1 MASHD
6 HHDDVFREF
15 GKQFDID
22 AKAHAHDEPK
32 LGGEVPAGVRNG
44 IAQVTSVKIDRYKT
58 GTMQGKP
65 YGMISCRVVFP
76 DQAPCGTPILDL
88 PVRFGPYPLCETGSG
103 DRYVSAADNLGEFQ
117 MALKALLGKSASPE
131 AVNGSAA
138 LQKTIAFLSGSK
150 FYTRFRS
157 WAFGKETIEQLPNGK
172 WAVHVDGKPS
182 TRTTTQ
188 YPSEQAGKTANP
200 YAGREPRVNYD
211 LLGRVE
217 WQEAATPAGSGVR
230 VASPPPPANPLLGDD
245 IDGPTES
252 AKIASRIVSP
262 PPPAAPAAA
271 PPKGPGRPKKVA
283 TAPVSEPEP
292 DVNELADRATN
303 SPDPVV
309 MRGAQGKLTELA
321 KAAGVPEDA
330 GGNLISEDASW
341 QDVADRITYIK
352 GGGSPDG
359 PDADGGVTADD
370 GAGGSA
376 DAGEVVVGSLYV
388 YTTANAQGRTV
399 EKEVEVLALF
409 DGGSTAEVRDN
420 QTGKVLMDPK
430 TKGKLRVPVAN
441 LSPVPM

>member
-44 IAQVTSVKIDRYKT
+44 IAQITSVKIDRYKT

-65 YGMISCRVVFP
+65 YGQISARVVFP

-88 PVRFGPYPLCETGSG
+88 PVRFGPYPLCETGTG

-117 MALKALLGKSASPE
+117 MALKALLGKSASPD

-138 LQKTIAFLSGSK
+138 LQRTIAYLNTSK
-150 FYTRFRS
+150 FHTRWRS

-172 WAVHVDGKPS
+172 WAVHVDGVPS
-182 TRTTTQ
+182 TRNTTQ
-188 YPSEQAGKTANP
+188 YPTLAAAQAVNK

-217 WQEAATPAGSGVR
+217 WQEAVTPAGSGVR
-230 VASPPPPANPLLGDD
+230 VATPPPPVNPPLGED
-245 IDGPTES
+245 IEGATES

-262 PPPAAPAAA
+262 PPPPATPAAA

-283 TAPVSEPEP
+283 TAPVPEPEP
-292 DVNELADRATN
+292 DVNELAATASDSSDAN
-303 SPDPVV
+303 AARV
-309 MRGAQGKLTELA
+309 AAAKLTDLA

-330 GGNLISEDASW
+330 EGNLISEDASW
-341 QDVADRITYIK
+341 QDVADRITHIK
-352 GGGSPDG
+352 AGGNPDGTEAGSAGGGDE
-359 PDADGGVTADD
+359 AAAGV
-370 GAGGSA
+370 
-376 DAGEVVVGSLYV
+376 EVGNLYV
-388 YTTANAQGRTV
+388 YTTTTAQGKSV
-399 EKEVEVLALF
+399 EKEVEVLSLYD
-409 DGGSTAEVRDN
+409 DGATAEVKDN
-420 QTGKVLMDPK
+420 QTGKPLLDPK
-430 TKGKLRVPVAN
+430 TKTKLRVPVAS